1 MNTLLFGL
9 AIGNG
14 AIFSLL
20 MTVLACAAIGYL
32 LYRGDARVEARREH
46 AIEIAAKSREE
57 GFEILPELLEKY
69 AIGDYSGLVKEM
81 AVQYRIFRKDD
92 ARRAMYMKFL
102 RRQLEVGL
110 ADPERRAEIYK
121 AVDARK
127 ILDKAERKVIADEVA
142 AEEK

>member
-1 MNTLLFGL
+1 MTTLLFGF
-9 AIGNG
+9 AIGNS
-14 AIFSLL
+14 AFFSLV

-102 RRQLEVGL
+102 KRQLEVGL
-110 ADPERRAEIYK
+110 ADPERRAKIYE
-121 AVDARK
+121 AVEAQK
-127 ILDKAERKVIADEVA
+127 ILDDAAEKVVADKVA
-142 AEEK
+142 AKTK